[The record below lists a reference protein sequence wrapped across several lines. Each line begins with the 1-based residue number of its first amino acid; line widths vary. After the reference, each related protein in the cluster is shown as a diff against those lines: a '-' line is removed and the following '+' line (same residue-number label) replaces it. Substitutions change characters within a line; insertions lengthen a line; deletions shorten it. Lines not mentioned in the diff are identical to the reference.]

1 MKICRV
7 LLLFAWALCARAQ
20 NYTCNNI
27 SKAYSDASCCAVEDG
42 DTELARGVAA
52 VYCAY
57 GDSICVEGQYTSTCA
72 ADNLICKDCPN
83 GFFTD
88 STSRLQCTA
97 CGAGQFQNMP
107 GQSACT
113 ECAAGLYENAAGSS
127 ECKQCQGSSS
137 SAGSSDCPHCVSGTG
152 MQGGECKA
160 CPSGWGSVGLGHF
173 NNSCK
178 MFVEANPGY
187 MLGGRCGA
195 AFDPECS
202 YALTGEVTSMHQL
215 FKDKGT
221 FNQDISAWNTA
232 GVTSMREM
240 FYKAAAFNQN
250 IGTWDTAKVVDM
262 GYMFFD
268 AKAFNQD
275 IGSWNTAALQNTDGM
290 FGAEVITCYKTSSG
304 GGVPTSSGRLCPRMQ
319 MDNFCVQQP
328 DHYFVAN
335 LCMEQPWP
343 PEPLGSNALSQ
354 FLHERKNCDCGATF
368 FDYGDTY
375 EYGGGK
381 NKPCMLKAVALDGA
395 WDILVDAD
403 SPLWPGAFDISSMYR
418 RRRGVY

>member
-1 MKICRV
+1 MKICIV
-7 LLLFAWALCARAQ
+7 LLLFASALCARAQ

-27 SKAYSDASCCAVEDG
+27 SKAYVDASCCAVEDG
-42 DTELARGVAA
+42 DTELAKGFADA

-57 GDSICVEGQYTSTCA
+57 GDSICAEGQYTSTCA
-72 ADNLICKDCPN
+72 ADNLICMDCPN

-88 STSRLQCTA
+88 STHRMQCTA
-97 CGAGQFQNMP
+97 CGAGQFQNMA

-137 SAGSSDCPHCVSGTG
+137 SPGSSDCPHCASGTG

-173 NNSCK
+173 HNRCK
-178 MFVEANPGY
+178 MFVEPNPGY
-187 MLGGRCGA
+187 MLAGRCGA
-195 AFDPECS
+195 AFEPACS

-275 IGSWNTAALQNTDGM
+275 LGSWNTAAVTSMGYMFKSAIAFKQDVGSWNTAALQNTDGM
-290 FGAEVITCYKTSSG
+290 FGAQSAMCYRHPG
-304 GGVPTSSGRLCPRMQ
+304 DQGRLCPRMQ
-319 MDNFCVQQP
+319 MDKFCVANATRM
-328 DHYFVAN
+328 FVSH
-335 LCMEQPWP
+335 LCQDVSWP
-343 PEPLGSNALSQ
+343 PVSGPGAEGHFAYGSALPDYPC
-354 FLHERKNCDCGATF
+354 FNGGLCYDCGSDLT
-368 FDYGDTY
+368 G
-375 EYGGGK
+375 
-381 NKPCMLKAVALDGA
+381 
-395 WDILVDAD
+395 
-403 SPLWPGAFDISSMYR
+403 
-418 RRRGVY
+418 

>member
-7 LLLFAWALCARAQ
+7 LLLFASALCARAQ

-97 CGAGQFQNMP
+97 CGAGQFQNMA

-137 SAGSSDCPHCVSGTG
+137 SPGSSDCPHCVSGTG

-187 MLGGRCGA
+187 MLGGRCETHLG

-202 YALTGEVTSMHQL
+202 YALTGEVTNMTGMFQ
-215 FKDKGT
+215 GWQGYIAG
-221 FNQDISAWNTA
+221 NDISAWNTA
-232 GVTSMREM
+232 SVTSMDSMFANSMGNREHLM
-240 FYKAAAFNQN
+240 YAH
-250 IGTWDTAKVVDM
+250 
-262 GYMFFD
+262 
-268 AKAFNQD
+268 FNQD
-275 IGSWNTAALQNTDGM
+275 IGSWNTAAVTDMAAMFKDNWVFKKDLASWNTAAVKDMTVMFHEARRFSTDVSGWNYSSLNWTAHFDPRYRM
-290 FGAEVITCYKTSSG
+290 FGSTVTVGGTGTFGHVIYENHIRARDESGWAQGLPEGTSWH
-304 GGVPTSSGRLCPRMQ
+304 TA
-319 MDNFCVQQP
+319 
-328 DHYFVAN
+328 Y
-335 LCMEQPWP
+335 
-343 PEPLGSNALSQ
+343 
-354 FLHERKNCDCGATF
+354 CGEEEDLTA
-368 FDYGDTY
+368 
-375 EYGGGK
+375 
-381 NKPCMLKAVALDGA
+381 P
-395 WDILVDAD
+395 
-403 SPLWPGAFDISSMYR
+403 
-418 RRRGVY
+418 